1 MLELKDFYH
10 LPLLASLFE
19 QIAGDG
25 PGLILVAGLDPRPL
39 SVSTEAD
46 GLLPSG
52 RSTILRIL
60 MRQIMLAHP
69 TMQAAVVAESREA
82 VRVPRN
88 LRRRVRFAHARPAH
102 LYSGCIAEAI
112 RRHAGLLVVDC
123 LARENATASANA
135 AAVGLCVLSQIDTV
149 FRGADVERALRE
161 LGVPDRQLHALTWV
175 VAVQRLATLCPHC
188 SRPDVPSTEQLEL
201 LRHRFPH
208 LAERDAPEFTRA
220 DGCLRCHG
228 SGRLG
233 DVATFDVYRA
243 GKDGVGSAS
252 RLSLE
257 AYVLQLAMAGLLSLP
272 DVLRMEADQL
282 HRTYTLLNASERAL
296 GEANA
301 ALERKLAELEAANRV
316 LQQRTEAL
324 ISLQDLGQ
332 ALIAA
337 ADLRELSFRVCRHI
351 CALCGA
357 DRAVLF
363 FLRSDDVAEAL
374 AVRGWKKEEV
384 AAQVPAAEICGL
396 YVCSDPGPH
405 AFDRLPPGA
414 SGEQGDIRAGLA
426 VPLVAQG
433 SLVGA
438 IIVHST
444 SNDVFL
450 PGETALLQ
458 TYAYQAALAIQR
470 AGLVDSLRDHIAQ
483 LQEAQEE
490 LVKKERMERELELAR
505 QVQQSVLPRIFP
517 LVPGY
522 TFAARSEPARQV
534 GGDLYDVVLLDA
546 HHVGLVIADVSDKGM
561 PAALY
566 MALTR
571 SLLLAEAQRERSPHA
586 ILRNVHRLLL
596 ALGEPDMFVTI
607 FYGII
612 EVPTRRLTYARAG
625 HDRPLLV
632 RAGTVQQL
640 EGHGTFIGFAAL
652 GEVSFSEEELT
663 LAPGDRLVLYTDGLT
678 DAVGPDRRPFDL
690 ERFVSSIQSCA
701 DLTPDELCKAVFAEV
716 ASYQGAAEQFDDMT
730 MLVVEVR

>member
-10 LPLLASLFE
+10 LPQLDLLFE
-19 QIAGDG
+19 QIARDG
-25 PGLILVAGLDPRPL
+25 PGLVLVAGLDPRPL
-39 SVSTEAD
+39 SLPAEAD

-52 RSTILRIL
+52 RSTIFRIL

-69 TMQAAVVAESREA
+69 TMGAAVVAEGKDA
-82 VRVPRN
+82 VRVSRN
-88 LRRRVRFAHARPAH
+88 LRRRVRFAHARQAE
-102 LYSGCIAEAI
+102 LYPGYIAEAV
-112 RRHAGLLVVDC
+112 RRHAGLLVVDQLRC
-123 LARENATASANA
+123 ENA
-135 AAVGLCVLSQIDTV
+135 AATMNAALVGLRVLSQIDTI
-149 FRGADVERALRE
+149 FRGADVTQALRD
-161 LGVPDRQLHALTWV
+161 LGIPRQQHQALSWV

-188 SRPDVPSTEQLEL
+188 SRPDEPSAEQIEL
-201 LRHRFPH
+201 LLHRYAH
-208 LAERDAPEFTRA
+208 LSQASAPAFTRA
-220 DGCLRCHG
+220 DGCPRCHH

-233 DVATFDVYRA
+233 DVAAFDVYRA
-243 GKDGVGSAS
+243 GEGGAGGAS
-252 RLSLE
+252 LLSLE
-257 AYVLQLAMAGLLSLP
+257 QYILQLAAAGLLSLP
-272 DVLRMEADQL
+272 DVLRLEADQL
-282 HRTYTLLNASERAL
+282 HRTYSLLNASERAL

-337 ADLRELSFRVCRHI
+337 DDLKELSYRVCRHI
-351 CALCGA
+351 CELCGA
-357 DRAVLF
+357 DRAVLYY
-363 FLRSDDVAEAL
+363 LRPEEVAEAL
-374 AVRGWKKEEV
+374 AISGWGRDEV
-384 AAQVPAAEICGL
+384 AGQVLKADIWGL
-396 YVCSDPGPH
+396 DARPDPGPY
-405 AFDRLPPGA
+405 AFDRPPPGA
-414 SGEQGDIRAGLA
+414 ESKQGELRTGLA

-438 IIVHST
+438 IVIHST
-444 SNDVFL
+444 SKGLFL

-470 AGLVDSLRDHIAQ
+470 AGLVDSLREHILQ
-483 LQEAQEE
+483 LQAAQEE
-490 LVKKERMERELELAR
+490 LVKKERMEREMELAR

-522 TFAARSEPARQV
+522 EFAARSEPARQV

-571 SLLLAEAQRERSPHA
+571 SLLLAEAQRERSPRA

-596 ALGEPDMFVTI
+596 DLGEPNMFVTV
-607 FYGII
+607 FYGIVD
-612 EVPTRRLTYARAG
+612 VPNRRLTYARAG

-632 RAGTVQQL
+632 RAGAVRQL
-640 EGHGTFIGFAAL
+640 EGEGTFIGFAAL
-652 GEVSFSEEELT
+652 EDVGLSEEKLE

-678 DAVGPDRRPFDL
+678 DAVGPDGRPFELD
-690 ERFVSSIQSCA
+690 RFISAVQSCA
-701 DLTPDELCKAVFAEV
+701 DRTPNELCKAVFAEV
-716 ASYQGAAEQFDDMT
+716 AAYQGAAGQFDDMT
-730 MLVVEVR
+730 LLVVEVR